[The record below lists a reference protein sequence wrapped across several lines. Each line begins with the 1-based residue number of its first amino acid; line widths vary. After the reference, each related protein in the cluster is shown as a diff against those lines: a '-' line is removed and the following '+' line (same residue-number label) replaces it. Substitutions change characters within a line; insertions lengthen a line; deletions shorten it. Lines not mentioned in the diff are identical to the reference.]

1 MQKATAFQMPMAVTT
16 AKDYTA
22 FTQLPLQLKSLFYWW
37 VPDPTF
43 LGLEPLELMFPP
55 YDRQAWLAGD
65 KRTAS
70 TTTSIDIIVS
80 QDLQTLAPNAK
91 NFLENWDISI
101 RDVDKMLLDQIRTG
115 DDSATVA
122 CRWVQNHESIWTD
135 WLPDDA
141 ETTCSAQFGL
151 YNEMTYEFV
160 EDRTDKSGLTCR
172 ACPSGT
178 CLGEPSRLNIIM
190 FDSLTVIMYCTVFFA

>member
-1 MQKATAFQMPMAVTT
+1 MQKATAFQMPMAATT

-70 TTTSIDIIVS
+70 TTTSVDIIVS
-80 QDLQTLAPNAK
+80 QELERLAPKAK
-91 NFLENWDISI
+91 NFLQNWDISI
-101 RDVDKMLLDQIRTG
+101 KEVDKMLLDQIQTG

-122 CRWVQNHESIWTD
+122 CRWVQNHGHIWMD
-135 WLPDDA
+135 WLPD
-141 ETTCSAQFGL
+141 TTKCFAQFGL
-151 YNEMTYEFV
+151 YNARLRLFV
-160 EDRTDKSGLTCR
+160 TDRTDKSFLECQPCETGTYPGL
-172 ACPSGT
+172 
-178 CLGEPSRLNIIM
+178 
-190 FDSLTVIMYCTVFFA
+190 